1 MFLDNDNIGV
11 RNSKDVDP
19 LTMYLKQISAYP
31 LLTKQQE
38 LELGEEIQLGKKRID
53 ELECEYK
60 SGKIDKELYLNEFT
74 TVSEILKH
82 NRNKMITAN
91 LRLVVSIAKK
101 FQHRGLNF
109 LDLINE
115 GNIGLIEAVER
126 FDYTKGC
133 KFSTYGTWWIQQAI
147 IKAIADKG
155 RTIRIPIHVLNT
167 VKKCFSVSKH
177 LTQELGRDPSADEI
191 ANYMDLTGSK
201 VKDIM
206 KLSGETASLD
216 VTVDEEN
223 ITTLSDLIYNDD
235 YVEPFESVF
244 SLTLHDILEKSLDT
258 LTDREKTII
267 NLRFGLGSEGPLTL
281 EEIGKKLNITRERVR
296 QIQNKAISRLRGVN
310 LIQELKD
317 VV

>member
-1 MFLDNDNIGV
+1 
-11 RNSKDVDP
+11 
-19 LTMYLKQISAYP
+19 
-31 LLTKQQE
+31 
-38 LELGEEIQLGKKRID
+38 
-53 ELECEYK
+53 
-60 SGKIDKELYLNEFT
+60 
-74 TVSEILKH
+74 
-82 NRNKMITAN
+82 
-91 LRLVVSIAKK
+91 
-101 FQHRGLNF
+101 
-109 LDLINE
+109 
-115 GNIGLIEAVER
+115 
-126 FDYTKGC
+126 
-133 KFSTYGTWWIQQAI
+133 
-147 IKAIADKG
+147 
-155 RTIRIPIHVLNT
+155 
-167 VKKCFSVSKH
+167 
-177 LTQELGRDPSADEI
+177 
-191 ANYMDLTGSK
+191 MDLTGSK

-223 ITTLSDLIYNDD
+223 ITTLSDLIHNDD

-258 LTDREKTII
+258 LTEREKTII